1 MYMIFFLNP
10 SIILSEEKT
19 PFKKEQTMSNTSL
32 CRQKLSDGIY
42 FNHVYSDVAKNDYV
56 SVYLTAPL
64 SARDASM
71 TALLSAVMLRA
82 TKAYPDT
89 PSLNGAFMDCY
100 NASVD
105 SDVFKCGETQILAF
119 CGSCLSDRY
128 SIDGESIL
136 EKLASIMSQIIFS
149 PLVRCG
155 AFKADILKQEKQNCI
170 DRIHSRINSKSAY
183 AKKRLIDI
191 MCREE
196 AYSTDALGDED
207 TISSIGAKEL
217 YGYYKKLISSA
228 RVEIFHVGSSSPEK
242 LKTLFE
248 KELSSVER
256 APEAPSLCKIIAKA
270 DKTKTVS
277 ETDKLT
283 QTNVAMG
290 FRTGITYS
298 HPDYAAFVLFNAVFG
313 GSVTGKL
320 FTNVREK
327 MSLCYSIGS
336 RPDLSKGIITVSCG
350 IEKDKL
356 KLATDEILNQLDL
369 IKQGDITADEMEQSK
384 NALINSLQSL
394 EETPSSIADWYIPRI
409 LCNDSRDPGE
419 LIKLFEKVDK
429 NGVSQ
434 AAKHLS
440 LDTVYSLEPEK
451 EEENA

>member
-1 MYMIFFLNP
+1 MSKKTICREKIF
-10 SIILSEEKT
+10 
-19 PFKKEQTMSNTSL
+19 
-32 CRQKLSDGIY
+32 DGIY
-42 FNHVYSDVAKNDYV
+42 FNHVYSDVAKNDYI
-56 SVYLTAPL
+56 SVYFSAPL
-64 SARDASM
+64 SPRDASM

-89 PSLNGAFMDCY
+89 ASLNGALMDCY

-105 SDVFKCGETQILAF
+105 SDVFKCGETQLLGF
-119 CGSCLSDRY
+119 SGSCLSDRY

-136 EKLASIMSQIIFS
+136 EKLSSIMSQIIFS

-170 DRIHSRINSKSAY
+170 DRIRSRINSKSAY

-191 MCREE
+191 MCADE
-196 AYSTDALGDED
+196 AYSTDALGEENI
-207 TISSIGAKEL
+207 ISSIGAKEL
-217 YGYYKKLISSA
+217 YSYYQELIAGA
-228 RVEIFHVGSSSPEK
+228 RVEIFHVGSSDPEK
-242 LKTLFE
+242 VKTQFASGFGAI
-248 KELSSVER
+248 KRSPRELSPCQV
-256 APEAPSLCKIIAKA
+256 IAKA
-270 DKTKTVS
+270 EKVNTVS
-277 ETDKLT
+277 ETDKIT

-290 FRTGITYS
+290 FRTGVTYS

-320 FTNVREK
+320 FTYVREK

-356 KLATDEILNQLDL
+356 KLATDEILRQLEL
-369 IKQGDITADEMEQSK
+369 IKQGEITKSELEQSR

-394 EETPSSIADWYIPRI
+394 EETPSSLADWYVPRV
-409 LCNDSRDPGE
+409 LCQDLRSPAE
-419 LIKLFEKVDK
+419 LIGIFEKVDAK
-429 NGVSQ
+429 AVS
-434 AAKHLS
+434 AAADHLS